1 MAIGE
6 IPVAVLFFAHVV
18 IRNLSGGRR
27 VFTDEC
33 DESTTC
39 PVEGGFSRTTKYNLS
54 GRRRVPTDKIESFI
68 SSVNAGT
75 DVDRGWREYVQ
86 RRKAEDL
93 NEIIEC
99 EHLKPEETEKFIESS
114 FRDGQVRT
122 TGTDI
127 DKILPPM
134 SRFGGGNRQEKKRSV
149 IEKIQSFFERYF
161 GL

>member
-1 MAIGE
+1 M
-6 IPVAVLFFAHVV
+6 
-18 IRNLSGGRR
+18 
-27 VFTDEC
+27 
-33 DESTTC
+33 C
-39 PVEGGFSRTTKYNLS
+39 PLEKGVRGIDTGHQM
-54 GRRRVPTDKIESFI
+54 P
-68 SSVNAGT
+68 
-75 DVDRGWREYVQ
+75 DRGWREYVQ

-93 NEIIEC
+93 NEIIES

-114 FRDGQVRT
+114 FRDGQVRN

-134 SRFGGGNRQEKKRSV
+134 SRFGGGNRQEKKKSV

>member
-1 MAIGE
+1 MCPLEKGVRGIDTGHQM
-6 IPVAVLFFAHVV
+6 P
-18 IRNLSGGRR
+18 GRSWR
-27 VFTDEC
+27 
-33 DESTTC
+33 
-39 PVEGGFSRTTKYNLS
+39 
-54 GRRRVPTDKIESFI
+54 
-68 SSVNAGT
+68 AGQA
-75 DVDRGWREYVQ
+75 Q

-93 NEIIEC
+93 NEIIES

-134 SRFGGGNRQEKKRSV
+134 SRFGGNRQEKKRSV